1 MSIYLTLSMVPNTG
15 IKASLPRDETH
26 PQYMSATCFLSWQQ
40 IKYGTCFL
48 SLFPHIWILQAF
60 FITTIVS
67 YEENNFFQ
75 SSFVQFLFSWQ
86 KSIRVF
92 LLADLIKLFFLNTLF
107 SEPISSPVISNSNLR
122 KFLGSVM
129 AKLWANVL
137 FLFDFAR
144 RNRRFVSSIVR
155 RGFLLLNLMFHTKP
169 VFWNFL
175 MIDWTMVWLIDKS
188 LTLFR
193 WLFPAWLSFIIEH
206 LVWKGISGDLR
217 PHKLNDLLYK
227 RQKVNTGMTY
237 TCFKCRDL
245 SFTQYI

>member
-1 MSIYLTLSMVPNTG
+1 MVPNTG
-15 IKASLPRDETH
+15 IKASSPRDETH
-26 PQYMSATCFLSWQQ
+26 LQNMTATCFLSSQQ
-40 IKYGTCFL
+40 IKCGTRFL

-67 YEENNFFQ
+67 SEENNFFR

-92 LLADLIKLFFLNTLF
+92 LLAGLIKLLFLNTLF
-107 SEPISSPVISNSNLR
+107 SKPISSPIISNSNLR
-122 KFLGSVM
+122 KFLGSVKV
-129 AKLWANVL
+129 KLWADVL

-144 RNRRFVSSIVR
+144 RNRRCVSSIVR
-155 RGFLLLNLMFHTKP
+155 RGFLLLYPMFHTKL
-169 VFWNFL
+169 VFWNFF

-188 LTLFR
+188 LTLFG
-193 WLFPAWLSFIIEH
+193 WLFPAWLSFIMLR

-227 RQKVNTGMTY
+227 RQKVNTGITY
-237 TCFKCRDL
+237 TCVKCRDL
-245 SFTQYI
+245 SFTQYIYNFCILF

>member
-1 MSIYLTLSMVPNTG
+1 MKRIPRTSLRLTFYLHNKSNVEHFFVTFS
-15 IKASLPRDETH
+15 
-26 PQYMSATCFLSWQQ
+26 
-40 IKYGTCFL
+40 
-48 SLFPHIWILQAF
+48 HIWILRPF

-67 YEENNFFQ
+67 FEENNFLQ

-92 LLADLIKLFFLNTLF
+92 LLAGLFKLFFLNTLF
-107 SEPISSPVISNSNLR
+107 SKPISSPVISNFNLR

-129 AKLWANVL
+129 VKLWANVL
-137 FLFDFAR
+137 FLFDFAK

-155 RGFLLLNLMFHTKP
+155 RGFLLLNPMFHTKP
-169 VFWNFL
+169 VFWNCL

-193 WLFPAWLSFIIEH
+193 WLFPAWLSFIIVR

-237 TCFKCRDL
+237 TCVKCRDL

>member
-1 MSIYLTLSMVPNTG
+1 M
-15 IKASLPRDETH
+15 
-26 PQYMSATCFLSWQQ
+26 
-40 IKYGTCFL
+40 FL
-48 SLFPHIWILQAF
+48 SLFPDVWILPIF

-67 YEENNFFQ
+67 SEKNNLFQ

-92 LLADLIKLFFLNTLF
+92 LLAGLNNLFFFNTLF
-107 SEPISSPVISNSNLR
+107 SELISCPVISNSNFR
-122 KFLGSVM
+122 KFLSSVLV
-129 AKLWANVL
+129 KLWANVL
-137 FLFDFAR
+137 FLFDFTR
-144 RNRRFVSSIVR
+144 RNRRFASSIIR

-193 WLFPAWLSFIIEH
+193 WLFPAWLSFITER
-206 LVWKGISGDLR
+206 LVWKGISGNLR

-237 TCFKCRDL
+237 TCVKCKDL

>member
-1 MSIYLTLSMVPNTG
+1 MEVKTLHPSMKRIPRTWLRLAFYLHNKSNVEHVFVTFSPYLNITSIFYNSH
-15 IKASLPRDETH
+15 SL
-26 PQYMSATCFLSWQQ
+26 
-40 IKYGTCFL
+40 
-48 SLFPHIWILQAF
+48 IWRK
-60 FITTIVS
+60 
-67 YEENNFFQ
+67 NFFQ

-86 KSIRVF
+86 KSMRVF
-92 LLADLIKLFFLNTLF
+92 LLAGLIKLFFLNNLF
-107 SEPISSPVISNSNLR
+107 SKPISSPVISNSNLR

-129 AKLWANVL
+129 IKLWANVL

-144 RNRRFVSSIVR
+144 CNRRFMYSIVR
-155 RGFLLLNLMFHTKP
+155 RGCLLLNPMFHTKP

-175 MIDWTMVWLIDKS
+175 MIDWTMVWLTDKS

-193 WLFPAWLSFIIEH
+193 WLFPAWFIFIIEH

-237 TCFKCRDL
+237 MCVKCRDL

>member
-1 MSIYLTLSMVPNTG
+1 M
-15 IKASLPRDETH
+15 
-26 PQYMSATCFLSWQQ
+26 
-40 IKYGTCFL
+40 FL

-60 FITTIVS
+60 FITTIVPS
-67 YEENNFFQ
+67 EEKNFFQ

-92 LLADLIKLFFLNTLF
+92 FLLAGLIKLFFLNTHF
-107 SEPISSPVISNSNLR
+107 SKPISSPVISNSNLK

-129 AKLWANVL
+129 VKLWANVL
-137 FLFDFAR
+137 FLFDFTR

-155 RGFLLLNLMFHTKP
+155 RGFLLLNPMFQTKP

-188 LTLFR
+188 LTLFL
-193 WLFPAWLSFIIEH
+193 WLFPACLSFIIVR

-227 RQKVNTGMTY
+227 RKKN
-237 TCFKCRDL
+237 KNWNDL
-245 SFTQYI
+245 HVR